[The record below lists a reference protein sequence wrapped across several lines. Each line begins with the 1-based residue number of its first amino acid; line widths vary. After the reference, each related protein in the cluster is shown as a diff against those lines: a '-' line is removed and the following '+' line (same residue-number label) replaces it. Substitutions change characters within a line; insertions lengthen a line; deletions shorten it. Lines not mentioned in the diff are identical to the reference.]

1 MASSWPLP
9 LQRTAQHPYRDATFA
24 EREASAHS
32 RFPGSRSEERRSQ
45 PGARTQASTP
55 ARPAF
60 SPQGDS
66 GGQRTQHALLP
77 SVDSWLFGCGGDVC
91 TDGTCDGERFG
102 APRHDAVPPV
112 QAARQRAA
120 GIGAVLTISASGEV
134 VFHSA
139 VPDSAA
145 WDAMRWVVAR
155 ERYRE
160 RARAIARERARESAR
175 GRARERA
182 RENARGRA
190 RERATGSERELPLVL
205 SDAPDCAPPCVLV
218 AHPPDRG
225 T

>member
-1 MASSWPLP
+1 MDTSWPLP

-24 EREASAHS
+24 EREASAHN

-45 PGARTQASTP
+45 PGSRTQASTP

-66 GGQRTQHALLP
+66 SGRRTQHALLP
-77 SVDSWLFGCGGDVC
+77 SVNSWLFGCGGDVC

-102 APRHDAVPPV
+102 APRHDAVPRV
-112 QAARQRAA
+112 NAARQRAA
-120 GIGAVLTISASGEV
+120 GIGALLTISASGEV

-155 ERYRE
+155 
-160 RARAIARERARESAR
+160 A
-175 GRARERA
+175 RARERQS
-182 RENARGRA
+182 
-190 RERATGSERELPLVL
+190 ERQSEGDRELPLVL
-205 SDAPDCAPPCVLV
+205 SDVPDCAHPCVLV
-218 AHPPDRG
+218 AHPSGRG